1 MRAYEILLEYDR
13 KREKQRIESLP
24 TYQQRIKQD
33 PDFSLEQL
41 ESADP
46 TPQKSYVP
54 RLAQWWLA
62 GKPVEDLISTTAD
75 ALAKYHQL
83 KIKKQI
89 KSQHAD
95 INKFKT
101 ADDFLSA
108 VDQYQLTDDESE
120 DRGKYREIYRDAEL
134 RVIELLDETAAKFWG
149 QGTRW
154 CTISETNNK
163 FMHYFSSGP
172 LYVIIPLPP
181 QFVTYRNDDGESVKS
196 QVKYQYWFRRSD
208 PDLFQFM
215 DVKDGTVDPLTL
227 PFYDKLQPIMHKIS
241 PHIMWNTD
249 PSDQLAAVKQN
260 GYAITQIK
268 NPSEE
273 IQMAA
278 LKNDPHVFKYIKNP
292 SEEVQLIAVK
302 HTGYAIHSI
311 EDPSEAVKLA
321 AVQETGHA
329 IQYIENPSEAVKLA
343 AVQRDGLAIA
353 HINNPSEKM
362 QLIAVKVYGSAIR
375 YIKNPSEAVQ
385 VAAVRQDIYAFQEI
399 RNPSEQAQ
407 LAAVQENGDMIRYIE
422 NPSEQ
427 IQLIAVQNQ
436 PRAIQW
442 IKKPSEQL
450 QLIAVQKSP
459 RAIQYIKK
467 PSEQAQLVAVQKN
480 GYAIEMIED
489 PSEAVKLAAVQQN
502 GFAIESIKNPS
513 EAVQLAAVKQD
524 RNLINYIANPT
535 PRVRQIAQR
544 N

>member
-154 CTISETNNK
+154 CTISERNNQ

-208 PDLFQFM
+208 PYLFQFM

-260 GYAITQIK
+260 GDLLEFIK

-273 IQMAA
+273 IQIAA
-278 LKNDPHVFKYIKNP
+278 LKNAPHAFKYIKNP

-302 HTGYAIHSI
+302 HTGYAIQSI
-311 EDPSEAVKLA
+311 ENPSEAVKLA

-343 AVQRDGLAIA
+343 AVQRDGLSIA

-362 QLIAVKVYGSAIR
+362 QLIAVQNQPRAIQW
-375 YIKNPSEAVQ
+375 IKK
-385 VAAVRQDIYAFQEI
+385 
-399 RNPSEQAQ
+399 PSEQAQ
-407 LAAVQENGDMIRYIE
+407 LIAVQENGDMIRYIE

-442 IKKPSEQL
+442 FKNPSEQL

-489 PSEAVKLAAVQQN
+489 PSEPVQMYAVQEN
-502 GFAIESIKNPS
+502 GYAIQYIDKPS